1 MAVVSTPSGRMTAH
15 EQLRLAAVLDA
26 MPDFDPGAVL
36 AEETEAHR
44 MLYSGRRGARC
55 VTPTRISGG
64 ARGWPC
70 GSCPVGDC
78 RSCRQGRSCE
88 RHWTFLLA
96 AEARRIF
103 VQCPRCWTRCWHD
116 TGFGVGDRPESLNDP
131 LILPGVA

>member
-1 MAVVSTPSGRMTAH
+1 MTAR

-44 MLYSGRRGARC
+44 MLYSGL
-55 VTPTRISGG
+55 
-64 ARGWPC
+64 
-70 GSCPVGDC
+70 D
-78 RSCRQGRSCE
+78 E

-103 VQCPRCWTRCWHD
+103 VQCPRCWTRWWHD
-116 TGFGVGDRPESLNDP
+116 TGFGVGDRPESLNAP